1 MKFTVNFGN
10 VTFENLTEKDVL
22 YVQSLCE
29 DYARKAHILPR
40 PVIRDGKG
48 NFTSSYTCYDWIMKL
63 QEEITETICCSSTQ
77 ERAHELVDVITVCTS
92 WLENLGYDERKRL
105 ELFSKVNV
113 KNEKRG
119 YFSKGVS
126 KMKRRKSQ
134 SPKVLVI
141 KDRYGREW
149 TTKEGLKSI
158 RGVYVL
164 DFKKYFYELVRRNEK

>member
-1 MKFTVNFGN
+1 MKFTVNLGN

-40 PVIRDGKG
+40 PVIRDGNG
-48 NFTSSYTCYDWIMKL
+48 NLTSSYTCYDWIMKL

-105 ELFSKVNV
+105 ELFSKVND

-119 YFSKGVS
+119 YHSSGGKPLNSESEMFYIPVERTVS
-126 KMKRRKSQ
+126 LS
-134 SPKVLVI
+134 V
-141 KDRYGREW
+141 KDIDNIMM
-149 TTKEGLKSI
+149 TALKS
-158 RGVYVL
+158 GA
-164 DFKKYFYELVRRNEK
+164 